1 MTPSPTYGDYND
13 SHKWGGGGRIGDF
26 TCSRDKGIIMIVISG
41 GGGGRFTCSRDK
53 GIIMIVISGGGG
65 VLEIY
70 MFTR

>member
-1 MTPSPTYGDYND
+1 MIVIT
-13 SHKWGGGGRIGDF
+13 HKWGGGAYW
-26 TCSRDKGIIMIVISG
+26 
-41 GGGGRFTCSRDK
+41 RFTCSRDK